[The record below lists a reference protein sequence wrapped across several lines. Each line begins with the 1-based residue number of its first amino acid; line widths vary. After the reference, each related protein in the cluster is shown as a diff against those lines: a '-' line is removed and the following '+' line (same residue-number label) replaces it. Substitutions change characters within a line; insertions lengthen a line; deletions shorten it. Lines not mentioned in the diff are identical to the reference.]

1 MIPKQTPVRNFCPA
15 APCRLPLHTSFP
27 VDLPREKNLR
37 ASLSSS
43 QSIPSP
49 GNRTR
54 QKYLVSQSFVT
65 AQCRSRT
72 ACYLALSASSSV
84 PPFPQPTAGKE
95 PPCLLVI
102 FSKHT
107 VAGKPYTAKISC
119 VAILCDRTAP
129 LPYRLSS
136 RAFRQNPRKK
146 KRSPFRGFSQ
156 ICVWRDSN
164 PRPSES
170 ESDAL
175 SSCATNTKYP
185 TTIPCFAPESKAIF
199 YSRLFRLCS
208 AGFS

>member
-1 MIPKQTPVRNFCPA
+1 MIPKQTPACNFRPA
-15 APCRLPLHTSFP
+15 TLPQTSLFSSLPLAP
-27 VDLPREKNLR
+27 PRK
-37 ASLSSS
+37 
-43 QSIPSP
+43 
-49 GNRTR
+49 
-54 QKYLVSQSFVT
+54 
-65 AQCRSRT
+65 
-72 ACYLALSASSSV
+72 SASSSSLIRPLCV
-84 PPFPQPTAGKE
+84 QSKALNRNRLRRQGAPRRLLSCTARVIFRPAFPQGLSREGKLCAYRLPLETYGFQTAQRNMM
-95 PPCLLVI
+95 PCTAIVCGC
-102 FSKHT
+102 T
-107 VAGKPYTAKISC
+107 V
-119 VAILCDRTAP
+119 P

-146 KRSPFRGFSQ
+146 KRSPVRGFSQ
-156 ICVWRDSN
+156 VCVWRDSN

>member
-1 MIPKQTPVRNFCPA
+1 MIPKQTPVRNFRPA
-15 APCRLPLHTSFP
+15 APCCLPLHTSFP
-27 VDLPREKNLR
+27 VDLPREKSLR

-43 QSIPSP
+43 QSIPSAR
-49 GNRTR
+49 NRTR

-65 AQCRSRT
+65 AQRRSRT
-72 ACYLALSASSSV
+72 ACYLALPASSSV
-84 PPFPQPTAGKE
+84 PPFPQGLSREGTLCAYHFPLETYGFQTAQHDMMT
-95 PPCLLVI
+95 CI
-102 FSKHT
+102 
-107 VAGKPYTAKISC
+107 A
-119 VAILCDRTAP
+119 
-129 LPYRLSS
+129 
-136 RAFRQNPRKK
+136 KK

-156 ICVWRDSN
+156 VCVWRDSN